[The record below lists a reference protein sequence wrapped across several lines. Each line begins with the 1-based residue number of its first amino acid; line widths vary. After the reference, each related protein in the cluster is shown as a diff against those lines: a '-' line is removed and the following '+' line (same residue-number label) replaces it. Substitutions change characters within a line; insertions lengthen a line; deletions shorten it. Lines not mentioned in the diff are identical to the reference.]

1 MADDTFLRLF
11 RHAVH
16 ALEVIAT
23 RDALLFGSNTSFM
36 TFMAGTGSR
45 AGVGDLPVAMESASD
60 SDCEILG
67 LDDKGAV
74 EQTLDVSFELGSIE
88 SRPLE
93 GIDIY
98 IY

>member
-16 ALEVIAT
+16 ALEVTAA
-23 RDALLFGSNTSFM
+23 RDALVFGSNTSFV

-45 AGVGDLPVAMESASD
+45 ARVGDLPVAMESPSD
-60 SDCEILG
+60 SDCGVLG
-67 LDDKGAV
+67 LDGKGVV
-74 EQTLDVSFELGSIE
+74 EQTLVVSFELGSIE

-98 IY
+98 LY